1 VEKGHARIGRYPARG
16 YGYWSSRWCP
26 AAWMGPIKGLTDPI
40 KAAFELS
47 CRLLIA

>member
-1 VEKGHARIGRYPARG
+1 
-16 YGYWSSRWCP
+16 
-26 AAWMGPIKGLTDPI
+26 MGPIKGLTDPI